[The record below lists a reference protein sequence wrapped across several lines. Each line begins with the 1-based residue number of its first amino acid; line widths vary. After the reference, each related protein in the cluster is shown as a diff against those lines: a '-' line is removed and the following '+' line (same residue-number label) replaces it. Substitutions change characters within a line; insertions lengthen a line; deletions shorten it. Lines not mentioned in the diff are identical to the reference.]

1 MNQNTVQVGIDAM
14 SFYVPS
20 IYLDLKTL
28 APSRNL
34 DYDKLSK
41 GLGVLKMALPDTNE
55 DAASMA
61 ASAVLKLLKDY
72 NLNPKDIGRLY
83 IGTESG
89 LDGAKPIATYVLGML
104 TQKLQEEN
112 SLKNNTNDNTK
123 EEFFENCDALDMTFA
138 CIGGVDALQN
148 TLDWARGNKNRI
160 GIVVCTD
167 YAKYDKFSGGEYTQ
181 GAGAVAMLVKQNPRL
196 LAINDI
202 WGVSTKNEHDFF
214 KPNFSETPIFDG
226 QFSNSCYQ
234 NRLRDAY
241 FSFKKQAV
249 EADLYKESDVLSE
262 KWNSL
267 VFHLPYAFH
276 GKRMF
281 SQIFTEERILTEN
294 QGTKKELLEKLNLSA
309 EEIATEISTEIST
322 EKLDELAKI
331 TSKTDLYKGFV
342 NQKIADSQ
350 LASSEI
356 GNMYTA
362 SIFMALMSCLE
373 MKLVNNNGNDT
384 NLENQKIGFCAYG
397 SGSKSKVFE
406 GILQST
412 AKEIIEKFDVFATLK
427 LRKAIEIDAYEKLH
441 DKNQTVPLS
450 EQKNCF
456 VLSEIKQEPETL
468 AKARFYSYQ
477 K

>member
-1 MNQNTVQVGIDAM
+1 MNQNTVHVGIDAM

-61 ASAVLKLLKDY
+61 ANAVLKLLKDY

-104 TQKLQEEN
+104 NEQLQKEN
-112 SLKNNTNDNTK
+112 KAEKNT
-123 EEFFENCDALDMTFA
+123 EFFENCDALDMTFA

-148 TLDWARGNKNRI
+148 TLDWARGNKNRV

-167 YAKYDKFSGGEYTQ
+167 YAKYEKLSGGEYTQ

-196 LAINDI
+196 LVINDI
-202 WGVSTKNEHDFF
+202 WGVSTKSEHDFF
-214 KPNFSETPIFDG
+214 KPNFSETPVFDG

-249 EADLYKESDVLSE
+249 ESDLYNENDILSE

-267 VFHLPYAFH
+267 IFHLPYAFH

-281 SQIFTEERILTEN
+281 SQIFTEERILTDN
-294 QGTKKELLEKLNLSA
+294 QEVKKDFLEKLNLTK
-309 EEIATEISTEIST
+309 EEINLENLVENLENIC
-322 EKLDELAKI
+322 KI
-331 TSKTDLYKGFV
+331 TSKTELYNHFV

-362 SIFMALMSCLE
+362 SIFVALMSCLE
-373 MKLVNNNGNDT
+373 MKLSNNEENQS
-384 NLENQKIGFCAYG
+384 LENQKIGFCAYG

-406 GILQST
+406 GVLQSN
-412 AKEIIEKFDVFATLK
+412 AKEIIEKFNVFSTLK
-427 LRKAIEIDAYEKLH
+427 LRQAIDIDTYEKLH
-441 DKNQTVPLS
+441 DKTQKTPLAQ
-450 EQKNCF
+450 QKNGF
-456 VLSEIKQEPETL
+456 VLSQIKQEPETL
-468 AKARFYSYQ
+468 AKARFYSFQ

>member
-41 GLGVLKMALPDTNE
+41 GLGVLKMALPDVNE

-61 ASAVLKLLKDY
+61 ANAVLKLIKDY
-72 NLNPKDIGRLY
+72 NLNPKEIGRLY

-89 LDGAKPIATYVLGML
+89 LDGAKPIATYVLGMINE
-104 TQKLQEEN
+104 KLQDD
-112 SLKNNTNDNTK
+112 TATK
-123 EEFFENCDALDMTFA
+123 EEFFENCDAIDMTFA
-138 CIGGVDALQN
+138 CIGGVDALHN
-148 TLDWARGNKNRI
+148 TLDWARNNENRI

-167 YAKYDKFSGGEYTQ
+167 YAKYEKYSGGEYTQ

-202 WGVSTKNEHDFF
+202 WGISTKSEHDFF
-214 KPNFSETPIFDG
+214 KPNFSETPVFDG

-234 NRLRDAY
+234 NRLHDAY

-249 EADLYKESDVLSE
+249 EEGLYNENDILSE

-267 VFHLPYAFH
+267 IFHLPYAFH

-281 SQIFTEERILTEN
+281 SQLFTEERILIKNEEI
-294 QGTKKELLEKLNLSA
+294 KKEFLEKLNLS
-309 EEIATEISTEIST
+309 EKDATLENLENSC
-322 EKLDELAKI
+322 KI
-331 TSKTDLYKGFV
+331 VSKTELYNHFV
-342 NQKIADSQ
+342 NEKIADSQ

-373 MKLVNNNGNDT
+373 MKLSKDDEKD

-406 GILQST
+406 GILQKE
-412 AKEIIEKFDVFATLK
+412 AKTIIEKFNVFSTLK
-427 LRKAIEIDAYEKLH
+427 LRQAIDIDSYEKLH
-441 DKNQTVPLS
+441 DKTQTISLS
-450 EQKNCF
+450 NLKEGF

-477 K
+477 R

>member
-28 APSRNL
+28 APSRNI

-41 GLGVLKMALPDTNE
+41 GLGVLKMALPDTDE

-61 ASAVLKLLKDY
+61 ANAVLKLITDY

-89 LDGAKPIATYVLGML
+89 LDGAKPIATYVLGMVNE
-104 TQKLQEEN
+104 KLQDKKTTE
-112 SLKNNTNDNTK
+112 L
-123 EEFFENCDALDMTFA
+123 FENCDAIDMTFA
-138 CIGGVDALQN
+138 CIGGVDALHN
-148 TLDWARGNKNRI
+148 TLDWARNKKNRI

-167 YAKYDKFSGGEYTQ
+167 YAKYEKESGGEYTQ

-196 LAINDI
+196 LAINDV
-202 WGVSTKNEHDFF
+202 WGVSTKSEHDFF
-214 KPNFSETPIFDG
+214 KPDFSETPVFDG

-234 NRLRDAY
+234 NRLHDAY
-241 FSFKKQAV
+241 FSFKEQAV
-249 EADLYKESDVLSE
+249 REDLYDKNDILSE

-267 VFHLPYAFH
+267 IFHLPYAFH

-281 SQIFTEERILTEN
+281 SQLFTEERILTANKEI
-294 QGTKKELLEKLNLSA
+294 KKEYSEKLNLSK
-309 EEIATEISTEIST
+309 EELESNQ
-322 EKLDELAKI
+322 LFRLV
-331 TSKTDLYKGFV
+331 SKTDLYGDFV
-342 NQKIADSQ
+342 KEKIADSQ

-373 MKLVNNNGNDT
+373 KKIDKNEVLD
-384 NLENQKIGFCAYG
+384 NQKIGFCAYG

-406 GILQST
+406 GVLQSM
-412 AKEIIEKFDVFATLK
+412 AKEIIEKFEVFSTLK
-427 LRKAIEIDAYEKLH
+427 NRKTIELEDYENLH
-441 DKNQTVPLS
+441 DKTLTSPLDNNK
-450 EQKNCF
+450 EGF
-456 VLSEIKQEPETL
+456 VLSEIKKEPETL
-468 AKARFYSYQ
+468 TKARIYSYS

>member
-1 MNQNTVQVGIDAM
+1 MTSFLMNQSTVQVGIDAM
-14 SFYVPS
+14 SFYIPS
-20 IYLDLKTL
+20 IYLDLQTL

-34 DYDKLSK
+34 DYEKLSK

-61 ASAVLKLLKDY
+61 ANAVLKLLKDY
-72 NLNPKDIGRLY
+72 NLNPSDIGRLY

-89 LDGAKPIATYVLGML
+89 LDGAKPIATYVLEML

-112 SLKNNTNDNTK
+112 NT
-123 EEFFENCDALDMTFA
+123 EAEFFENCDALDMTFA

-148 TLDWARGNKNRI
+148 TLDWARNNKNRV
-160 GIVVCTD
+160 GIVVSTD

-181 GAGAVAMLVKQNPRL
+181 GAGAVAMLIKQNPRL

-202 WGVSTKNEHDFF
+202 WGISTKSEHDFF
-214 KPNFSETPIFDG
+214 KPNFRETPVFDG

-234 NRLRDAY
+234 NRLHDAY
-241 FSFKKQAV
+241 FSFKKQAIEEGV
-249 EADLYKESDVLSE
+249 YDKNSILSE
-262 KWNSL
+262 EWNSL
-267 VFHLPYAFH
+267 IFHLPYAFH

-281 SQIFTEERILTEN
+281 SQIFTEERILTDN
-294 QGTKKELLEKLNLSA
+294 QEIKTLFLEKSNLKEEDINIDSA
-309 EEIATEISTEIST
+309 QLVRLI
-322 EKLDELAKI
+322 
-331 TSKTDLYKGFV
+331 SKTDLYKNFV
-342 NQKIADSQ
+342 KEKISDSQ

-373 MKLVNNNGNDT
+373 MKLSKKED
-384 NLENQKIGFCAYG
+384 LENQRIGFCAYG

-406 GILQST
+406 GILQKD
-412 AKEIIEKFDVFATLK
+412 AKEIIEKFGIFSTLK
-427 LRKAIEIDAYEKLH
+427 LRQAVDLDTYEKLH
-441 DKNQTVPLS
+441 DKKQAIPVS
-450 EQKNCF
+450 KQKEKF

-468 AKARFYSYQ
+468 AKARFYAYL

>member
-28 APSRNL
+28 ALSRNL

-41 GLGVLKMALPDTNE
+41 GLGVLKMALPDVNE

-61 ASAVLKLLKDY
+61 ANAVLKLIKEY

-89 LDGAKPIATYVLGML
+89 LDGAKPIATYVLGMI
-104 TQKLQEEN
+104 TEKLQEEQN
-112 SLKNNTNDNTK
+112 SNSKK
-123 EEFFENCDALDMTFA
+123 EFFENCDAIDMTFA

-148 TLDWARGNKNRI
+148 TLDWARNNKNRI

-167 YAKYDKFSGGEYTQ
+167 YAKYEKFSGGEYTQ

-202 WGVSTKNEHDFF
+202 WGISTKSEHDFF
-214 KPNFSETPIFDG
+214 KPNFSETPVFDG

-249 EADLYKESDVLSE
+249 EEGFYNENDILSE
-262 KWNSL
+262 KWDSL
-267 VFHLPYAFH
+267 IFHLPYAFH

-281 SQIFTEERILTEN
+281 SQLFTEERILTEN
-294 QGTKKELLEKLNLSA
+294 ETTKKEFLEKLNLSK
-309 EEIATEISTEIST
+309 EEINVEANQLI
-322 EKLDELAKI
+322 KLV
-331 TSKTDLYKGFV
+331 SKTDLYKNFV

-373 MKLVNNNGNDT
+373 MKLVDNEGDEH
-384 NLENQKIGFCAYG
+384 LENQKIGFCAYG
-397 SGSKSKVFE
+397 SGSKAKVFE
-406 GILQST
+406 SN
-412 AKEIIEKFDVFATLK
+412 AKEIIEKFNVFSMLK
-427 LRKAIEIDAYEKLH
+427 LRQAIEMDVYEKLH
-441 DKNQTVPLS
+441 DKTQTVPLAQ
-450 EQKNCF
+450 QKEGF
-456 VLSEIKQEPETL
+456 VLSKIRQEPETL
-468 AKARFYSYQ
+468 SKARFYSYL

>member
-1 MNQNTVQVGIDAM
+1 MNQTTVQVGIDAM

-34 DYDKLSK
+34 DYEKLSK
-41 GLGVLKMALPDTNE
+41 GLGVLKMALPDTDE

-61 ASAVLKLLKDY
+61 ANAVFKLLKEY
-72 NLNPKDIGRLY
+72 NLNPRDIGRLY
-83 IGTESG
+83 VGTESG
-89 LDGAKPIATYVLGML
+89 LDGAKPIATYVLGMINE
-104 TQKLQEEN
+104 KLKEQ
-112 SLKNNTNDNTK
+112 NNVKGTTA

-148 TLDWARGNKNRI
+148 TLDWVRNNKNRI

-181 GAGAVAMLVKQNPRL
+181 GAGAVAMLIKQNPRL

-202 WGVSTKNEHDFF
+202 WGISTKSEHDFF
-214 KPNFSETPIFDG
+214 KPNFSETPVFDG

-234 NRLRDAY
+234 NRLHDAY
-241 FSFKKQAV
+241 FSFKEQAV
-249 EADLYKESDVLSE
+249 EAGLYDKNDIISE
-262 KWNSL
+262 KWNDL
-267 VFHLPYAFH
+267 IFHLPYAFH

-281 SQIFTEERILTEN
+281 SQLFTEERILPDTSISN
-294 QGTKKELLEKLNLSA
+294 KRARKGFLEKLNLK
-309 EEIATEISTEIST
+309 EEDTKTELDQLI
-322 EKLDELAKI
+322 KLV
-331 TSKTDLYKGFV
+331 SKTDLYKDFV
-342 NQKIADSQ
+342 KRKIADSQ

-373 MKLVNNNGNDT
+373 MKLTNNNEENES
-384 NLENQKIGFCAYG
+384 LENQKIGFCAYG

-406 GILQST
+406 GVLQPM
-412 AKEIIEKFDVFATLK
+412 AKEIIKKFRVFSTLK
-427 LRKAIEIDAYEKLH
+427 LRTSVSIDEYEKLH
-441 DKNQTVPLS
+441 DKTQNSPLAS
-450 EQKNCF
+450 KKECF
-456 VLSEIKQEPETL
+456 SLSEIKKEPENL
-468 AKARFYSYQ
+468 AKARFYSYLNYQ
-477 K
+477 TE

>member
-41 GLGVLKMALPDTNE
+41 GLGVLKMALPDVNE

-61 ASAVLKLLKDY
+61 ANAVLKLINDY
-72 NLNPKDIGRLY
+72 NLNPKEIGRLY

-104 TQKLQEEN
+104 NEKLQEEQN
-112 SLKNNTNDNTK
+112 SNSK
-123 EEFFENCDALDMTFA
+123 EELFENCDAIDMTFA

-148 TLDWARGNKNRI
+148 TLDWARNNKNRI

-167 YAKYDKFSGGEYTQ
+167 YAKYEKYSGGEYTQ
-181 GAGAVAMLVKQNPRL
+181 GAGAVAMLIKQNPRL

-202 WGVSTKNEHDFF
+202 WGVSTKSEHDFF
-214 KPNFSETPIFDG
+214 KPNFSETPVFDG

-234 NRLRDAY
+234 NRLHDAY

-249 EADLYKESDVLSE
+249 EEGLYNENDILSE

-267 VFHLPYAFH
+267 IFHLPYAFH
-276 GKRMF
+276 GKRIF
-281 SQIFTEERILTEN
+281 SQLFTEERILTEN
-294 QGTKKELLEKLNLSA
+294 EEIKKEFLEKLNLTKK
-309 EEIATEISTEIST
+309 EVTVENLEDIC
-322 EKLDELAKI
+322 KI
-331 TSKTDLYKGFV
+331 TSKTDLYRDFV

-373 MKLVNNNGNDT
+373 MKSVNNEGDE

-406 GILQST
+406 GVLQKN
-412 AKEIIEKFDVFATLK
+412 AKEIIEKFGVFSTLK
-427 LRKAIEIDAYEKLH
+427 LRQSIDIDTYEKLH
-441 DKNQTVPLS
+441 DKT
-450 EQKNCF
+450 QKNLLSNKKEGF

-468 AKARFYSYQ
+468 AKARFYSFL

>member
-1 MNQNTVQVGIDAM
+1 MSQNPVHVGIDAM

-61 ASAVLKLLKDY
+61 ANAVLKLIKDY
-72 NLNPKDIGRLY
+72 NLNPKEIGRLY
-83 IGTESG
+83 VGTESG
-89 LDGAKPIATYVLGML
+89 LDGAKPIATYVLGMINKNF
-104 TQKLQEEN
+104 QKESHKLEE
-112 SLKNNTNDNTK
+112 KNT
-123 EEFFENCDALDMTFA
+123 EFFENCDAIDMTFA

-148 TLDWARGNKNRI
+148 TLDWAKNNKNRI

-167 YAKYDKFSGGEYTQ
+167 YAKYKKFSGGEYTQ

-202 WGVSTKNEHDFF
+202 WGISTKSEHDFF
-214 KPNFSETPIFDG
+214 KPNFSETPVFDG

-249 EADLYKESDVLSE
+249 EEGLYNENDILSE
-262 KWNSL
+262 KWSSL
-267 VFHLPYAFH
+267 IFHLPYAFH

-281 SQIFTEERILTEN
+281 SQIFTEERILTTNEEI
-294 QGTKKELLEKLNLSA
+294 KKEFLEKLNLK
-309 EEIATEISTEIST
+309 EENINVESSQLI
-322 EKLDELAKI
+322 KI
-331 TSKTDLYKGFV
+331 VSKTDLYKDFV
-342 NQKIADSQ
+342 KQKIADSQ

-373 MKLVNNNGNDT
+373 MKLNT
-384 NLENQKIGFCAYG
+384 NEENQSLENQKIGFCSYG

-406 GILQST
+406 GILQAS
-412 AKEIIEKFDVFATLK
+412 AKEIIEKFKVFSTLK
-427 LRKAIEIDAYEKLH
+427 LRKAIDIEVYEKLH
-441 DKNQTVPLS
+441 DKTQKIPLAHK
-450 EQKNCF
+450 KNGF
-456 VLSEIKQEPETL
+456 VLAEIKQEPKTL
-468 AKARFYSYQ
+468 AHARFYSYQ

>member
-61 ASAVLKLLKDY
+61 ANAVLKLLKDY
-72 NLNPKDIGRLY
+72 DINPKDIGRLY

-104 TQKLQEEN
+104 TEKLQEEN
-112 SLKNNTNDNTK
+112 NTT

-196 LAINDI
+196 LTINDI
-202 WGVSTKNEHDFF
+202 WGVSTKSEHDFF
-214 KPNFSETPIFDG
+214 KPNFSETPVFDG

-234 NRLRDAY
+234 NRLHDAY

-249 EADLYKESDVLSE
+249 EADLYNENDIISQ

-267 VFHLPYAFH
+267 IFHLPYAFH

-281 SQIFTEERILTEN
+281 SQIFTEERILTDN
-294 QGTKKELLEKLNLSA
+294 QEIKKEFLEKLNIK
-309 EEIATEISTEIST
+309 EEEMSTEIST
-322 EKLDELAKI
+322 AKLDELSKI
-331 TSKTDLYKGFV
+331 TSKTELYNHFV
-342 NQKIADSQ
+342 NQKIADAQ

-373 MKLVNNNGNDT
+373 MKLVNNDAT

-406 GILQST
+406 GILQKN

-441 DKNQTVPLS
+441 DKKQIVPLN

-468 AKARFYSYQ
+468 AKARFYWYQ

>member
-20 IYLDLKTL
+20 IYLDLKIL

-61 ASAVLKLLKDY
+61 ANAVLKLIKDY

-83 IGTESG
+83 VGTESG

-104 TQKLQEEN
+104 NEKLQEETK
-112 SLKNNTNDNTK
+112 KNNDTESHT
-123 EEFFENCDALDMTFA
+123 EFFENCDALDMTFA

-167 YAKYDKFSGGEYTQ
+167 YAKYEKNSGGEYTQ
-181 GAGAVAMLVKQNPRL
+181 GAGAVAMLIKQTPRL

-202 WGVSTKNEHDFF
+202 WGVSTKSEHDFF
-214 KPNFSETPIFDG
+214 KPNFSETPVFDG

-234 NRLRDAY
+234 NRLHDAY

-249 EADLYKESDVLSE
+249 EEGLYNENDIISE

-267 VFHLPYAFH
+267 IFHLPYAFH

-281 SQIFTEERILTEN
+281 SQLFTEERILTDN
-294 QGTKKELLEKLNLSA
+294 AKTKKEFLAKLNLK
-309 EEIATEISTEIST
+309 EEDINVDSSQLI
-322 EKLDELAKI
+322 KLV
-331 TSKTDLYKGFV
+331 SKTDLYKHFV
-342 NQKIADSQ
+342 KNKITDSQ

-373 MKLVNNNGNDT
+373 MKLINNNEENQD
-384 NLENQKIGFCAYG
+384 LENQKVGFCAYG

-406 GILQST
+406 GVLQSD
-412 AKEIIEKFDVFATLK
+412 AKEIIEKFNIFSILK
-427 LRKAIEIDAYEKLH
+427 LRKAIEINDYEKLH
-441 DKNQTVPLS
+441 DKTQTIPLS
-450 EQKNCF
+450 SQKDGF
-456 VLSEIKQEPETL
+456 VVSEIKKEPETL
-468 AKARFYSYQ
+468 AKARFYSYL
-477 K
+477 